1 MQARCQRSSVG
12 LKPVLLAKA
21 RPLCYSAFLS
31 LRRRMELKNLQI
43 VFIQSLDRVRLWQR
57 GRPYG
62 LCCNNKIVPA
72 AVGRIKLI
80 HPCRASQFACGHL
93 I

>member
-57 GRPYG
+57 GRRTG
-62 LCCNNKIVPA
+62 FA
-72 AVGRIKLI
+72 ATTRSFPLQSGG
-80 HPCRASQFACGHL
+80 SS
-93 I
+93 